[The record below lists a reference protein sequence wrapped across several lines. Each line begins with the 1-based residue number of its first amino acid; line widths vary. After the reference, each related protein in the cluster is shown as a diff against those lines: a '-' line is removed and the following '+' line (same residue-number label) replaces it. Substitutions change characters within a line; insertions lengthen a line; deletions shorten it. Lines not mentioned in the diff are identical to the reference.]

1 MRCPKCGSRDDKV
14 IDSRQSRDGSSIRRR
29 RQCLKCKYR
38 YTTYE
43 EVERSDLRVI
53 KRNREHEPFDRRK
66 LAGSIA
72 KAFEKRSAS
81 LLTLEDMVD
90 KIVHELETSGRE
102 VPSSVIGA
110 KVLEKLR
117 EIDEVAYLRYA
128 SVYQRFEDVD
138 QFVDAIHTLGRR
150 IKPNAFQREL
160 FPPETMQKSSN
171 AGPRPREPAGKNHGR
186 V

>member
-29 RQCLKCKYR
+29 RECLKCKYR

-43 EVERSDLRVI
+43 EIERSDLRVV
-53 KRNREHEPFDRRK
+53 KRDRTHEPFDRRK

-72 KAFEKRSAS
+72 KAFEKRSTS

-90 KIVHELETSGRE
+90 EIVHELETGGRE
-102 VPSSVIGA
+102 VPSSAIGA

-117 EIDEVAYLRYA
+117 AIDEVAYLRYA
-128 SVYQRFEDVD
+128 SVYQRFQDVD
-138 QFVDAIHTLGRR
+138 EFVDAIHTLGRR
-150 IKPNAFQREL
+150 VKPNALQREL
-160 FPPETMQKSSN
+160 FPTETPQSSTP
-171 AGPRPREPAGKNHGR
+171 APRTISTNKHHGR

>member
-29 RQCLKCKYR
+29 RECLKCKYR

-43 EVERSDLRVI
+43 EIERSDLRVV
-53 KRNREHEPFDRRK
+53 KRDRTHEPFDRRK

-72 KAFEKRSAS
+72 KAFEKRSTS
-81 LLTLEDMVD
+81 LLTLEDMVEE
-90 KIVHELETSGRE
+90 IVHELETSGRE
-102 VPSSVIGA
+102 VPSSAIGA

-117 EIDEVAYLRYA
+117 AIDEVAYLRYA
-128 SVYQRFEDVD
+128 SVYQRFQDVD
-138 QFVDAIHTLGRR
+138 EFVDAIHTLGRCV
-150 IKPNAFQREL
+150 KPNALQREL
-160 FPPETMQKSSN
+160 FAPEAPPGSTP
-171 AGPRPREPAGKNHGR
+171 APRKISTNKHHGR

>member
-29 RQCLKCKYR
+29 RECLKCKYR

-43 EVERSDLRVI
+43 EIERSDLRVV
-53 KRNREHEPFDRRK
+53 KRDRTHEPFDRRK

-72 KAFEKRSAS
+72 KAFEKRSTS
-81 LLTLEDMVD
+81 LLTLEEIVD
-90 KIVHELETSGRE
+90 EIVHELETSGRE
-102 VPSSVIGA
+102 VPSSAIGA

-117 EIDEVAYLRYA
+117 AIDEVAYLRYA
-128 SVYQRFEDVD
+128 SVYQRFQDVD
-138 QFVDAIHTLGRR
+138 EFVDAIHTLGRR
-150 IKPNAFQREL
+150 VKPNALQREL
-160 FPPETMQKSSN
+160 FPAESPQSSTP
-171 AGPRPREPAGKNHGR
+171 APRKISTNKHHGR